1 MRNNDAETKV
11 SQVQFFGGDFAEIVL
26 VGDNSIA
33 LFKKHSVI
41 VKKIE

>member
-1 MRNNDAETKV
+1 MPTTTPKQKV

-26 VGDNSIA
+26 VGDTFDSSS
-33 LFKKHSVI
+33 KKHSVI